1 MKQAPYFLGCPVWAC
16 SRWNGTLFTA
26 HAKREDWLH
35 QYSSVFDSV
44 EGNGASDA
52 LPTSAAV
59 RRWVESTEAPFHF
72 ALKFPQVISH
82 DHRLVGAEADTEGFL
97 GVLHI
102 LKTANRLG
110 PSLLQLP
117 PEFSP
122 HHLDDLAGYLRALPR
137 EFPYAVEVR
146 HHDFFDSG
154 KNERALN
161 QLLGEVRADRVILD
175 SRPLFSDAPSDE
187 SERKSQAKKPRL
199 PVHQKPI
206 GRHPVIRLIGRND
219 VERVMPWVR
228 EWAPIVAGWIISGL
242 TPYVFAHTPDEL
254 YAPRLARA
262 FHEELHR
269 HTQRVDQMA
278 EWPGESPSQ
287 LQRQLSLF

>member
-1 MKQAPYFLGCPVWAC
+1 MKQSPYFLGCPVWAC
-16 SRWNGTLFTA
+16 SQWTGTLFTA
-26 HAKREDWLH
+26 RARREDWLH

-44 EGNGASDA
+44 EGNSVFYA
-52 LPTSAAV
+52 LPTVDAV

-72 ALKFPQVISH
+72 ALKFPRSISH
-82 DHRLVGAEADTEGFL
+82 DHRLVGAEADTEAFL

-102 LKTANRLG
+102 LKTADRLG
-110 PSLLQLP
+110 PSMLQLP
-117 PEFSP
+117 PGFAP
-122 HHLDDLAGYLRALPR
+122 HHLDDLAAYLQALPR

-154 KNERALN
+154 KNETALN
-161 QLLGEVRADRVILD
+161 QVLSEVQADRVMFD
-175 SRPLFSDAPSDE
+175 SRPLFSDAPGDD
-187 SERKSQAKKPRL
+187 SERTTQARKPQL
-199 PVHQKPI
+199 PVRSRPI

-242 TPYVFAHTPDEL
+242 TPYVFTHTPNEL

-262 FHEELHR
+262 FHEELRR
-269 HTQRVDQMA
+269 HTHRVEPMSL
-278 EWPGESPSQ
+278 WPGGSPSQ
-287 LQRQLSLF
+287 QKRQRALF